1 MKFKYRG
8 IEKQKPTTGFFEAET
23 QEQVVNHLKE
33 KGITIVEITQEK
45 KSFLAQYE
53 STFSKVTFNDVVD
66 FTRKIAMMLN
76 AGLTIIDSLD
86 ILKKQTTKPA
96 ILQLMHQIDEDVRA
110 GNALSAALSKH
121 HEYFNN
127 LYISLVKAG
136 EASGKLDEILLKL
149 ADNLDKQREFRGKV
163 KGALVYPAIIV
174 VAMLMV
180 MFVMITFVIPKLL
193 NLYKDFNI
201 DLPFTTRMIIVI
213 SDFFQK
219 TWILLAF
226 GIGGLVYAFQKW
238 KRSPRGKLTIDT
250 FMLKVPLVG
259 KVMSVS
265 ALVDSTRTLSI
276 LIASGVSILE
286 ALEIVMGTT
295 DNIVYQRAFEAVY
308 SDVEKGKSFGQS
320 LDDQHIFPPILVQM
334 AGVGEQTGNLDDTL
348 ARISRYFELE
358 SEMAVKALTTLI
370 EPAILVVLGV
380 FVGFLVMSVITPI
393 YNLTSSFQ

>member
-8 IEKQKPTTGFFEAET
+8 ILDKKPTSGFFVADT
-23 QEQVVNHLKE
+23 QDQVAAHLKE
-33 KGITIVEITQEK
+33 KGITIVEIKQEK
-45 KSFLAQYE
+45 EPLFAKYE
-53 STFSKVTFNDVVD
+53 ATFSKVSFNDVVD

-76 AGLTIIDSLD
+76 AGLTIVDSLE
-86 ILKKQTTKPA
+86 ILKKQTIKPA
-96 ILQLMHQIDEDVRA
+96 LLQLMKDIDEDVRA
-110 GNALSAALSKH
+110 GNSFSSALSKH
-121 HEYFNN
+121 HDNFNN

-136 EASGKLDEILLKL
+136 EASGKMDEILLKL
-149 ADNLDKQREFRGKV
+149 ADNLDKQREFKGKV

-174 VAMLMV
+174 VAMLLV

-201 DLPFTTRMIIVI
+201 DLPFTTRMIIFI

-219 TWILLAF
+219 TWILLGF
-226 GIGGLVYAFQKW
+226 GVVGLVYAFQKW
-238 KRSPRGKLTIDT
+238 KKSPRGKLTIDT

-276 LIASGVSILE
+276 LIGSGVSILE
-286 ALEIVMGTT
+286 ALEIIMGTT
-295 DNIVYQRAFEAVY
+295 DNIVYQRAFETVY

-348 ARISRYFELE
+348 SRISHYFELE

>member
-1 MKFKYRG
+1 MKFNYRG
-8 IEKQKPTTGFFEAET
+8 IEANKPVSGFFEAET
-23 QEQVVNHLKE
+23 QEQVVAHLKE
-33 KGITIVEITQEK
+33 KGITIIALNAEK
-45 KSFLAQYE
+45 KSFLSQYE
-53 STFSKVTFNDVVD
+53 ATFSKITFNDVVD
-66 FTRKIAMMLN
+66 LTRKIAMMLN
-76 AGLTIIDSLD
+76 AGLTIIDALD
-86 ILKKQTTKPA
+86 ILKKQTAKPA
-96 ILQLMHQIDEDVRA
+96 LLLLINQIDEDVRA
-110 GNALSAALSKH
+110 GNSLSAALGKH
-121 HEYFNN
+121 HEHFNN

-174 VAMLMV
+174 VAMLLV

-201 DLPFTTRMIIVI
+201 DLPFTTQVIIVL
-213 SDFFQK
+213 SEFFQK

-226 GIGGLVYAFQKW
+226 GIVGLVYAFRKY
-238 KRSPRGKLTIDT
+238 KNSRRGKLAIDT
-250 FMLKVPLVG
+250 FMLKLPLVG
-259 KVMSVS
+259 KVIAVS

-295 DNIVYQRAFEAVY
+295 DNVVYQKAFENVY
-308 SDVEKGKSFGQS
+308 SDVEKGKAFGQS
-320 LDDQHIFPPILVQM
+320 LDDQHLFPPILVQM

-358 SEMAVKALTTLI
+358 SEMAVKAMTTLI
-370 EPAILVVLGV
+370 EPAILVVLGI